1 MTALT
6 FWEARRLDAVT
17 WEVTGVLPQR
27 AGSLPVRVTVD
38 RVDLEQCAVIGTD
51 GDLHLLEYSADGI
64 SALAFVQV
72 DLAQSRAAQS

>member
-1 MTALT
+1 MTILT

-38 RVDLEQCAVIGTD
+38 RVDLKQCAVIGTD
-51 GDLHLLEYSADGI
+51 GDTYLLEYSPDGI
-64 SALAFVQV
+64 SALALVQA
-72 DLAQSRAAQS
+72 DLAEIRAVQS